1 VAGGSN
7 VPLQGTDKPTKQA
20 VVLVT
25 IAFQI
30 STIFSG
36 IFTEISRKGVSISKF
51 TKILAND

>member
-1 VAGGSN
+1 M
-7 VPLQGTDKPTKQA
+7 PLQGTDKPTKQA